1 MTQTCDLASKGQ
13 DVLPREECHAPAEF
27 APHLLLGEN
36 AAQAADIH
44 ALVSDC
50 SKQSNSEDYTT
61 SLLTTAIE
69 VASFDTNKVAVV
81 FRDISKDHLK
91 FCIVLPCSAAA
102 GCYLNTTA
110 P

>member
-50 SKQSNSEDYTT
+50 SKQSNSKDYTT
-61 SLLTTAIE
+61 SL
-69 VASFDTNKVAVV
+69 D
-81 FRDISKDHLK
+81 
-91 FCIVLPCSAAA
+91 LPRPSD
-102 GCYLNTTA
+102 GHRGRLIRHQQGGGGL
-110 P
+110 PRH